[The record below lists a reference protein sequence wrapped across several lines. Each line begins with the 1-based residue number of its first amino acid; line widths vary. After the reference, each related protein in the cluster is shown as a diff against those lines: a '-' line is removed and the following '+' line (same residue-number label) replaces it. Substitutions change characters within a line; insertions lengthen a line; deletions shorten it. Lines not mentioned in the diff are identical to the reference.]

1 MSNNIAI
8 NTTNLSKVYSGFTAL
23 DNLTIAIPEGS
34 CVGFVGPNGAGKS
47 TTIKI
52 LTGLLNPSNGT
63 AEIFGYDVKKE
74 KKKALALVGTVVE
87 TPEFFPQFTP
97 KECLEYFGKIRGLS
111 GEKLQSRIKK
121 VLEMVNMT
129 DWSKKKVGKFS
140 KGMKQ
145 RVALASALLNDPELI
160 ILDEPTSGLDPRGI
174 IEVRNIIKL
183 LKKEKKTVFM
193 SSHLLKETQEICDK
207 VALIN
212 KGKLMRYDDISNIKL
227 ESKQNSVIFVESLN
241 EISKEQIE
249 KITQMEMVKQ
259 AEMQDSTKFTISF
272 QGNLEEKNNILKKLE
287 EVGIKVVE
295 FKTIENQLESLYMDL
310 VEDSVR

>member
-1 MSNNIAI
+1 MSDNIAI
-8 NTTNLSKVYSGFTAL
+8 STTRLSKNYSKFTAL
-23 DNLTIAIPEGS
+23 DDLTIDITQGS
-34 CVGFVGPNGAGKS
+34 CVGFLGPNGAGKS

-52 LTGLLNPSNGT
+52 LTGLLNPSSGH
-63 AEIFGYDVKKE
+63 AEIFGYDVTKE
-74 KKKALALVGTVVE
+74 KKNALSSVGAVVE

-97 KECLEYFGKIRGLS
+97 KECLEYFGKIRGMTGNSLHTRVN
-111 GEKLQSRIKK
+111 E

-129 DWSKKKVGKFS
+129 DWSRKKVGKFS

-145 RVALASALLNDPELI
+145 RVALASALLHDPQLI
-160 ILDEPTSGLDPRGI
+160 ILDEPTSGLDPRGM

-183 LKKEKKTVFM
+183 LKQEKKTVFM

-227 ESKQNSVIFVESLN
+227 ESKQNSVILVESIN
-241 EISKEQIE
+241 EISTEQID
-249 KITQMEMVKQ
+249 KITKMEMVNKV
-259 AEMQDSTKFTISF
+259 ESQDSTRIEVSF
-272 QGNLEEKNNILKKLE
+272 QGKLEEKNIILEKLGE
-287 EVGIKVVE
+287 IGIKVVE

>member
-63 AEIFGYDVKKE
+63 AEIFGYDVTKE

-111 GEKLQSRIKK
+111 GEKLQSRIKL

-259 AEMQDSTKFTISF
+259 AEMQDSTKFTIAF

>member
-111 GEKLQSRIKK
+111 GEKLQSRIKQ

-249 KITQMEMVKQ
+249 KINQMEMVKQ

-272 QGNLEEKNNILKKLE
+272 QGNLEEKNIILKKLE